1 MKEKKGNKGK
11 KSLVDLKN
19 FRSTRLKEL
28 ARSSTQKFG
37 TTITS
42 ISTTSS
48 ASLDLPRTF
57 YFTNDTINICNIVGK
72 YDKKTTPIFNKD
84 YLTYNRDKL
93 ILLFDG
99 GDKNNVWYYFNNNGY
114 STFEKTILGDVQGYL
129 FIYFNSTSTDS
140 CNKCYSYLFGSNLCE
155 TYDSNQGDI
164 FAVVIKNIA
173 QINALNKNENV
184 KSSGRFLSNVLLSP
198 SANNNETITSVI
210 NDIRYRNNN
219 DSTPIISPIPNPI
232 ESNGNTFDINF
243 NSYTIYPT
251 EFQSTS
257 IYINLKD
264 LVTSDKFVNGL
275 MGSGEFVVRKT
286 GSFGD
291 FTPSSLSVLS
301 YRPRIFTSFYN
312 ANEEL
317 LPVAFDDDANKQ
329 SYVQIMKPPYSFS
342 TGFYQPDF
350 LDFTLAVLQ
359 PFYIIGE
366 VHYIEKWIGLKFRVN
381 FNY

>member
-1 MKEKKGNKGK
+1 MKEKNGK

>member
-1 MKEKKGNKGK
+1 
-11 KSLVDLKN
+11 
-19 FRSTRLKEL
+19 
-28 ARSSTQKFG
+28 
-37 TTITS
+37 
-42 ISTTSS
+42 
-48 ASLDLPRTF
+48 
-57 YFTNDTINICNIVGK
+57 
-72 YDKKTTPIFNKD
+72 
-84 YLTYNRDKL
+84 
-93 ILLFDG
+93 
-99 GDKNNVWYYFNNNGY
+99 
-114 STFEKTILGDVQGYL
+114 
-129 FIYFNSTSTDS
+129 
-140 CNKCYSYLFGSNLCE
+140 
-155 TYDSNQGDI
+155 
-164 FAVVIKNIA
+164 
-173 QINALNKNENV
+173 
-184 KSSGRFLSNVLLSP
+184 
-198 SANNNETITSVI
+198 
-210 NDIRYRNNN
+210 
-219 DSTPIISPIPNPI
+219 
-232 ESNGNTFDINF
+232 
-243 NSYTIYPT
+243 
-251 EFQSTS
+251 
-257 IYINLKD
+257 
-264 LVTSDKFVNGL
+264 